1 MPPPQVC
8 SPLACKKISNL
19 VFPSS
24 SPVGQPEGEELKTRG
39 LEQEVSILGAQLS
52 HAGNPL
58 SEGSDHVNGAGQ
70 EVVELSDLRRLVLH
84 QARLG
89 LQLLLRYLNVLQ

>member
-39 LEQEVSILGAQLS
+39 LEKEVSILGAQLS

-58 SEGSDHVNGAGQ
+58 SECPDHVNGAGQ